1 MSDANVALVRRWI
14 TAFNAEE
21 IDELPTLVHP
31 DIEWRDRMHA
41 PDVPEV
47 VHGMAALEL
56 LAAQWEAAYDSL
68 KVEVLEYIDA
78 DPWVIC
84 VARWR
89 AESKGSGI
97 EVDVRSVD
105 AYEVEDELIKR
116 SWGGFADLQAARE
129 ALGLEGLAGA
139 G

>member
-1 MSDANVALVRRWI
+1 M
-14 TAFNAEE
+14 
-21 IDELPTLVHP
+21 HP

-47 VHGMAALEL
+47 VHGIAALEH
-56 LAAQWEAAYDSL
+56 LASQWEAAYDSL
-68 KVEVLEYIDA
+68 KAEVLEYIDA

-84 VARWR
+84 VTRWR
-89 AESKGSGI
+89 ASSKGSAI

-105 AYEVEDELIKR
+105 AYEIEGGLIKR
-116 SWGGFADLQAARE
+116 SWGGFPDLPAARE
-129 ALGLEGLAGA
+129 ALGRERLGGP